1 MHTAPMHAAPM
12 HAAPELAEPKI
23 ASRSGRV
30 SGVDPIAD
38 PVADPGSG
46 LTAALAPARVDLH
59 HRPASGGRTLNSE
72 SGRGSMP
79 PRERSLAIALAFCLG
94 DLLLIGAAALASN
107 SLTILSDFLKELGD
121 T

>member
-1 MHTAPMHAAPM
+1 
-12 HAAPELAEPKI
+12 
-23 ASRSGRV
+23 
-30 SGVDPIAD
+30 
-38 PVADPGSG
+38 
-46 LTAALAPARVDLH
+46 
-59 HRPASGGRTLNSE
+59 
-72 SGRGSMP
+72 MP